1 MSMEKITK
9 AQQDIINKF
18 TRERLSHNE
27 VNKILVSK
35 FRNATAQGKSLVS
48 YLQHNGQNED
58 VACKNA
64 YYLIKD
70 GDGDVALFFFIKV
83 RNFIYPI

>member
-1 MSMEKITK
+1 MEKITK

-48 YLQHNGQNED
+48 YLQHNG
-58 VACKNA
+58 
-64 YYLIKD
+64 
-70 GDGDVALFFFIKV
+70 
-83 RNFIYPI
+83 